1 MMPAHVRDIAVH
13 GTRWRVYRALS
24 GHEDRC
30 HRTLSIITR
39 HRAYPS
45 PKARSRT
52 LGHAAVGALSPTAGQ
67 WMGQDAVMRVRFA
80 GSGDAFGSGRG
91 AGLKGAR

>member
-39 HRAYPS
+39 QQRSPS
-45 PKARSRT
+45 PKALSRT
-52 LGHAAVGALSPTAGQ
+52 LCREACVGHRFGAPETGNATSGPAGEG
-67 WMGQDAVMRVRFA
+67 M
-80 GSGDAFGSGRG
+80 
-91 AGLKGAR
+91 ARCC